1 MSRNSQKVFPW
12 RSRPEGCHTVREM
25 LRMMTIARLDRG
37 TKSVRKALHSPTR
50 NFFRP
55 GTHLSDFHL
64 YQAFLIG
71 LRGCDDMAGL
81 ALKVL
86 TFFAARSHP

>member
-1 MSRNSQKVFPW
+1 M
-12 RSRPEGCHTVREM
+12 
-25 LRMMTIARLDRG
+25 A
-37 TKSVRKALHSPTR
+37 HSPTR

-64 YQAFLIG
+64 YQALFIG

-81 ALKVL
+81 ALNGKCRHFQAHEEVIPEIKPASVL
-86 TFFAARSHP
+86 